1 MLGKTLDDDGYQGTS
16 QIEGA
21 SQNEEAIS
29 DAPGAGDLEEKAP
42 MVHKPHRVEFHGR
55 RPTPRTSLIVVLP
68 ENHVVSPALLAERLP
83 LTVSDEV
90 DVIVACAGQPT
101 NLQALQR
108 TVHDAQFLLAPAGTS
123 MDDLR
128 ELAMKRA
135 PGDIVTLLNGALLR
149 ISTSEDQEIF
159 KTS

>member
-1 MLGKTLDDDGYQGTS
+1 MLEKTLDDYGYQG
-16 QIEGA
+16 A
-21 SQNEEAIS
+21 SPTKEVI
-29 DAPGAGDLEEKAP
+29 PGARGAEDLRHDAP
-42 MVHKPHRVEFHGR
+42 MVHKASRIDVKGR
-55 RPTPRTSLIVVLP
+55 RPTPRTSFIVVLP

-83 LTVSDEV
+83 ATGSADV

-108 TVHDAQFLLAPAGTS
+108 TVRDAQFLLAPVGTS

-128 ELAMKRA
+128 ELAMTRA
-135 PGDIVTLLNGALLR
+135 PGDIVTLLNGALLHVAA
-149 ISTSEDQEIF
+149 SEDHEIF